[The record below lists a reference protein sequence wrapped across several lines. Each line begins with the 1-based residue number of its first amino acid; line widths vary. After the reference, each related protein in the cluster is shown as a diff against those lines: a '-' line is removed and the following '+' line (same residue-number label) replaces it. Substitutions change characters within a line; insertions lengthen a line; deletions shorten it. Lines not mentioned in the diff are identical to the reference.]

1 MGALIEWVL
10 HVDKHLVE
18 LMEAIGAGWL
28 YVVLFAIVFCE
39 TGLIVLPFLPGD
51 SLLFAVGALCA
62 IPESPLQL
70 WVLLPLL
77 SLAAIVGDA
86 VNYWVGYQV
95 GPRVFKSE
103 TSRWFNR
110 DHLLK
115 AQSFYEKYGAKT
127 VIIARFIPIVRT
139 FAPFVAGI
147 GKMNFA
153 KFWFYNVIG
162 GVAWVCIFLIAGY
175 LLGRMEFIQKNFFM
189 VTIGIIFVSVLP
201 IAWEWFSAR
210 RQNRSKST
218 ATTPSDA
225 A

>member
-1 MGALIEWVL
+1 MGPLIEWVL
-10 HVDKHLVE
+10 HVDKHLIE

-28 YVVLFAIVFCE
+28 YFVLFAVVFCE

-62 IPESPLQL
+62 IPESPMKL

-77 SLAAIVGDA
+77 SVAAIVGDA
-86 VNYWVGYQV
+86 VNYWVGYQL
-95 GPRVFKSE
+95 GPKVFKSE

-115 AQSFYEKYGAKT
+115 AQSFYEKYGSKT
-127 VIIARFIPIVRT
+127 IIIARFIPIVRT

-175 LLGRMEFIQKNFFM
+175 VLGRIEFIQKNFFM
-189 VTIGIIFVSVLP
+189 VTIGIILVSVLP
-201 IAWEWFSAR
+201 VAWEWLSAR
-210 RQNRSKST
+210 RERLSKST
-218 ATTPSDA
+218 SKPRDA